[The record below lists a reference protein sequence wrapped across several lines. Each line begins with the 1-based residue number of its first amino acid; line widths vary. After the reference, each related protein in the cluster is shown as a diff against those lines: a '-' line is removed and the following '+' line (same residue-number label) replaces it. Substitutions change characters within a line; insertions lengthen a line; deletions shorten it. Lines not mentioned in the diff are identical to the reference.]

1 MRDQVVVV
9 TLAHELLD
17 LVVCLSYRVELLP
30 ARKHTALKLHPLS
43 ENRV

>member
-17 LVVCLSYRVELLP
+17 LVVCLSYRVEFAGET
-30 ARKHTALKLHPLS
+30 AR
-43 ENRV
+43 